1 MTPHSRG
8 PVRGAGGRPRVLV
21 VDAFD
26 SFVDILRQYL
36 MSAGA
41 DPVMVRSHVLRTADV
56 ARMGVDAVLL
66 GPGPGHPD
74 ASGHVALVRALAGRL
89 PLLGVCLGHQAIGRA
104 YGARVAGARHLMHG
118 KASRIEHDG
127 RGLFTGVPPGFS
139 ATRYHSL
146 IVTEGSVPPVLE
158 ITARSADDGYVMGL
172 RHRVWPV
179 ESVQFHPES
188 FRTEHGMRMIG
199 NFLDGVRRFT
209 APGLPGVAGVAV
221 ARPVPAGAV

>member
-1 MTPHSRG
+1 MTLLPAATATR
-8 PVRGAGGRPRVLV
+8 PAPRPRVLV

-41 DPVMVRSHVLRTADV
+41 EPVMVRSNVLRLTDV
-56 ARMGVDAVLL
+56 EQHRPDAILL

-74 ASGHVALVRALAGRL
+74 DSGHVEIVQAFAGRL

-104 YGARVAGARHLMHG
+104 YGARVVPAQRLMHG
-118 KASRIEHDG
+118 KASRVDHDG
-127 RGLFTGVPPGFS
+127 RGLFAGLPNHFS

-146 IVTEGSVPPVLE
+146 IVPEPSVPADLE
-158 ITARSADDGYVMGL
+158 VTAHSCDDGYVMGL
-172 RHRVWPV
+172 RHRTLPI

-188 FRTEHGMRMIG
+188 FRTEHGMHMVS
-199 NFLDGVRRFT
+199 NFLRGVREF
-209 APGLPGVAGVAV
+209 ASEKGHILAA
-221 ARPVPAGAV
+221 

>member
-1 MTPHSRG
+1 MTAVTAPLHHDTPAQG
-8 PVRGAGGRPRVLV
+8 PARPRVLV

-41 DPVMVRSHVLRTADV
+41 VPVLVRSNALRLDEV
-56 ARMGVDAVLL
+56 RGMGIDAILL

-74 ASGHVALVRALAGRL
+74 ASGHVEIVSEFAGEL
-89 PLLGVCLGHQAIGRA
+89 PLFGVCLGHQAIARA
-104 YGARVAGARHLMHG
+104 HGAGVVPARRLVHG
-118 KASRIEHDG
+118 KTSRIDHDG
-127 RGLFTGVPPGFS
+127 RGLFEGLPAGFE

-146 IVTEGSVPPVLE
+146 IVPADTVPPALE

-172 RHRVWPV
+172 RHRTLPV

-188 FRTEHGMRMIG
+188 FRTDHGMRIIT
-199 NFLDGVRRFT
+199 NFLDGVRNPATRER
-209 APGLPGVAGVAV
+209 AAV
-221 ARPVPAGAV
+221 AA